1 MRTSSSVRIA
11 AAALIAPALFFTAA
25 CSSGGG
31 TVEGGESTQ
40 SAAEVN
46 TDAPL
51 YDKLPEAVQQA
62 GELNAASYIGY
73 PPFEYYDE
81 DNETVI
87 GLDRDLADA
96 IEEQIGVPIVFNNVP
111 FDSIVPGLA
120 AKRYDL
126 AMSAMSDTL
135 ERQKQVDFLDYFMNG
150 EAILTTKENPKSITT
165 ITDLCGI
172 TVGGVK
178 GTTGAE
184 LTDTQSEECVAE
196 GKDAVDHTVFP
207 GQNEAVLA
215 LQNGRVE
222 AVVLGYSTGG
232 YIAQTSNDA
241 LAITPPFR
249 MDGPFGIVFPKG
261 SEQLMEAFTQ
271 ALEQIRADGSYD
283 EILAEYGQSDAAIE
297 KFVTNGST
305 H

>member
-1 MRTSSSVRIA
+1 MRTSSTVRIA
-11 AAALIAPALFFTAA
+11 AAALIAPALLFTAA
-25 CSSGGG
+25 CSSGDATADGG
-31 TVEGGESTQ
+31 
-40 SAAEVN
+40 SAKPTAEVN

-51 YDKLPEAVQQA
+51 YDQLPEAVQQA
-62 GELNAASYIGY
+62 GVLNAASYIGY

-96 IEEQIGVPIVFNNVP
+96 IEQQIGVPIVYHNVP

-135 ERQKQVDFLDYFMNG
+135 ERQEQVDFLDYFMNG
-150 EAILTTKENPKSITT
+150 EAILTTKENPKKIGT

-184 LTDTQSEECVAE
+184 KTDIQSEECVAE
-196 GKDAVDHTVFP
+196 GKPAVDHTVFP

-241 LAITPPFR
+241 LAITPPFQ

-261 SEQLMEAFTQ
+261 SEELMAAFTKS
-271 ALEQIRADGSYD
+271 LEAIEADGTYD
-283 EILAEYGQSDAAIE
+283 KILAEYGQSDAAID
-297 KFVTNGST
+297 KFVINGAT

>member
-1 MRTSSSVRIA
+1 MRKPSTSQIA
-11 AAALIAPALFFTAA
+11 AAMLIAPALLFTAA
-25 CSSGGG
+25 CSSGG
-31 TVEGGESTQ
+31 EDAAGETAKP
-40 SAAEVN
+40 AAEVR

-51 YDKLPEAVQQA
+51 YDQLPEAVQKA
-62 GELNAASYIGY
+62 GVLNAASYIGY

-96 IEEQIGVPIVFNNVP
+96 IEEQIGVPIVYHNVP

-126 AMSAMSDTL
+126 AMSAMSDTV
-135 ERQKQVDFLDYFMNG
+135 ERQEQVDFLDYFMNG
-150 EAILTTKENPKSITT
+150 EAILVTAENPGDIST
-165 ITDLCGI
+165 ITDLCGV

-184 LTDTQSEECVAE
+184 VTDEQSELCVAE
-196 GKDAVDHTVFP
+196 GKEPIDHTVFP

-215 LQNGRVE
+215 IQNGRVE
-222 AVVLGYSTGG
+222 AVVLGYSTGA
-232 YIAQTSNDA
+232 YIADTSNDA

-249 MDGPFGIVFPKG
+249 KDGPFGIVFPKG
-261 SEQLMEAFTQ
+261 SEELIGAFTQ
-271 ALEQIRADGSYD
+271 ALEALEADGTY
-283 EILAEYGQSDAAIE
+283 EQILSDYGQGDAAIE
-297 KFVTNGST
+297 EFVVNGST